1 MKFPLLQS
9 EFKVPYTSAA
19 SSFLKLINNGVS
31 FVLPAS
37 MSIRSNA
44 LNEHFIPNMKEIK
57 TKPFFYVPIA
67 GLFVCLILIFYDF
80 YLSTRLHVLASSSF
94 DLFSKLKI
102 SFSDEKLSSMEEH
115 QTSLKYKDI
124 LKTQTSMSDTKK
136 AAWKNLNSLF
146 SKTSTIAFGTLILNT
161 NTIKSQEGFKTV

>member
-44 LNEHFIPNMKEIK
+44 LNEHFIPNMKETK

-67 GLFVCLILIFYDF
+67 GLFVCLILIFYDL
-80 YLSTRLHVLASSSF
+80 YISTRLHVLASSSF

-102 SFSDEKLSSMEEH
+102 SFSD
-115 QTSLKYKDI
+115 
-124 LKTQTSMSDTKK
+124 
-136 AAWKNLNSLF
+136 
-146 SKTSTIAFGTLILNT
+146 
-161 NTIKSQEGFKTV
+161 